1 MEENLKGK
9 QVEEALERMYSQ
21 SEVDAIVSQYKLQL
35 GQLKRNAQEE
45 INRRDLTNFYQTLS
59 VLFEIVRNRDAYSS
73 DFVKKTVDAIE
84 NGVNTIFD
92 EGKKEDGQ

>member
-9 QVEEALERMYSQ
+9 QVEEALERVYSQ

-73 DFVKKTVDAIE
+73 DFVKKAVDAIE